1 MSDRNQRKRDENG
14 KKAKSNSR
22 EQNKRLLES
31 LPDAPPN
38 SPPHVGGPHYQA
50 AVDNNQRRVEIM
62 RRSGRRKL
70 IRDRA
75 KAYRTIEKLK
85 VTLFIQTRLLEKWKK
100 AL

>member
-1 MSDRNQRKRDENG
+1 MKRCQTGIREKETRME

-38 SPPHVGGPHYQA
+38 SPPHVGGAHYQA

-75 KAYRTIEKLK
+75 KAYRTIEK
-85 VTLFIQTRLLEKWKK
+85 
-100 AL
+100 

>member
-50 AVDNNQRRVEIM
+50 AVEEWRSCVEV
-62 RRSGRRKL
+62 GGKN
-70 IRDRA
+70 
-75 KAYRTIEKLK
+75 
-85 VTLFIQTRLLEKWKK
+85 
-100 AL
+100 